1 MMLNVFLYS
10 IVFWGCLTIPIAQ
23 DNVERSM
30 ISDKEFRRIMRLGS
44 RLEGAAFLK
53 FVDEHPDV
61 YAEQE
66 RRNQTRGAIYKN
78 DMDLLKKNI
87 SENPSY
93 LTMFDD
99 SLLQTASYTG
109 NLEACK
115 ILVAAGADVNHLSKN
130 KSSALTRAK
139 LSVPV
144 IRYLLEQGADPNNW
158 AIFRVFTVY
167 QDVTEETRLELV
179 KLFVQ
184 HGLDIN
190 RAYLVFNDPNSLKT
204 ALDHLGD
211 QHPEIAKYLIEKGAK
226 HAREL
231 DNPGAYDSANEY
243 LSPEDLE
250 ELRRQMA
257 AAESSEEGE

>member
-1 MMLNVFLYS
+1 MLHKSFFS
-10 IVFWGCLTIPIAQ
+10 TIFALALILLLVQ
-23 DNVERSM
+23 DKFEQTM
-30 ISDKEFRRIMRLGS
+30 ISNEEFEKIMEIGASLDD
-44 RLEGAAFLK
+44 AAFLK
-53 FVDEHPDV
+53 FVEEHPKA

-66 RRNQTRGAIYKN
+66 RRNQTRYAIQIN
-78 DMDLLKKNI
+78 NVDLLRKII
-87 SENPSY
+87 SESPHYVNV
-93 LTMFDD
+93 FDEP
-99 SLLQTASYTG
+99 LLLIAAYSG
-109 NLEACK
+109 NVEACK
-115 ILVAAGADVNHLSKN
+115 ILIAAGADINQRSITNDSV
-130 KSSALTRAK
+130 LTNAK
-139 LSVPV
+139 LSVPL
-144 IRYLLEQGADPNNW
+144 IGYLLEQGADPNNW
-158 AIFRVFTVY
+158 AIFHVFTVY
-167 QDVTEETRLELV
+167 QDITEETRLELV

-257 AAESSEEGE
+257 AAESSEEGK